1 VVSAPLL
8 PAARTRVM
16 RFRRRYHAQIVELLP
31 GGKCDAIA
39 LEAAS
44 CLIFAHGFVTLWV
57 RYTVEFVDYSE
68 RQATDK
74 EHVRVP
80 KSEQVVLGA
89 RDGIGGMWGVGC
101 GVWGVGCG
109 V

>member
-1 VVSAPLL
+1 L
-8 PAARTRVM
+8 PHFLT
-16 RFRRRYHAQIVELLP
+16 FEI
-31 GGKCDAIA
+31 
-39 LEAAS
+39 
-44 CLIFAHGFVTLWV
+44 

-80 KSEQVVLGA
+80 KSEQVVRVMAG
-89 RDGIGGMWGVGC
+89 RCGMC
-101 GVWGVGCG
+101 GVWGVRCE